1 MSQIAVDCNLD
12 SDAAD
17 RARALHR
24 VVRAMHDGHC
34 PRCGHLS
41 DAGEFIVD
49 RNTQAERHSCPSCGF
64 HIFRHESEAA
74 LAEFRPFLNKSVDIF
89 NKWRAELYAEFYK

>member
-34 PRCGHLS
+34 PSCGFLA
-41 DAGEFIVD
+41 DATAFIVD
-49 RNTQAERHSCPSCGF
+49 RDTIAERHECPKCMF
-64 HIFRHESEAA
+64 HIFRWQAELA

-89 NKWRAELYAEFYK
+89 EQWRDSLSG